1 LIMGGF
7 AILLQE
13 IGLNLGW
20 VYLFMG
26 IIIGP
31 AVIPL
36 WNLMTWK
43 KASGTGAVVAAWTG
57 LALSI
62 TSWIVSAYIHS
73 GAISVSTLGTNE
85 AMLTGNLFAIL
96 SSGLIH
102 FLYSTFIDPQ
112 DYNFDEL
119 DTHITLVEDDQRG
132 LTDDEKN
139 PELLAKSERWIKRRG
154 YIMTFILILA
164 WPILSIPARI
174 FTKGY
179 FAFWVLLAIAWGFGA
194 ALIITLLPLVESAT
208 DINKVLS
215 GVFNCVL
222 CRETSNDNE
231 EEEPL
236 EEYKDDEYKGKPE
249 DGEETSLRADKV
261 NDV

>member
-43 KASGTGAVVAAWTG
+43 KASGTGAVVAAWSG
-57 LALSI
+57 LVLSI
-62 TSWIVSAYIHS
+62 SSWMICAYLQS
-73 GAISVSTLGTNE
+73 GSISVSTLGTNE

-102 FLYSTFIDPQ
+102 FLYSTLIDPQ

-119 DTHITLVEDDQRG
+119 DTNITLVEDDQRG
-132 LTDDEKN
+132 LTADEKN

-154 YIMTFILILA
+154 YILTFILIFA

-174 FTKGY
+174 FSKGY

-194 ALIITLLPLVESAT
+194 ALVITLLPLVESAS
-208 DINKVLS
+208 DINKVFS
-215 GVFNCVL
+215 GVFNCIL
-222 CRETSNDNE
+222 GREGNNPE

-236 EEYKDDEYKGKPE
+236 EEYKDKSEEADETE
-249 DGEETSLRADKV
+249 LRAEKV
-261 NDV
+261 SDI